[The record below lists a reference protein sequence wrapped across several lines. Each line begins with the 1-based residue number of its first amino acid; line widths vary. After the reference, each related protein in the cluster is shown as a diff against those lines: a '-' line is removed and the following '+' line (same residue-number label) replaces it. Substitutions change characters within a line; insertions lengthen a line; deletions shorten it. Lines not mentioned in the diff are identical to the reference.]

1 VDYLD
6 QFQAH
11 SGHTHVHICYTQCL
25 LTILFYPSTP
35 YDGISAP
42 HDGFSGSLVID
53 LVASMM
59 DLMAKAIQK
68 LSIKKILSS
77 K

>member
-1 VDYLD
+1 MCRYI
-6 QFQAH
+6 
-11 SGHTHVHICYTQCL
+11 SL
-25 LTILFYPSTP
+25 LTMLFHLSTP

-53 LVASMM
+53 LVASIM